1 MPRASIPGLVE
12 WPGGVRTRPRSVA
25 RGVIAGDVN
34 ALAPALAFVLAP
46 AVFIAALIVAALML
60 AFIAFALGDTA
71 AL

>member
-12 WPGGVRTRPRSVA
+12 WPDRVRTRPRGVA
-25 RGVIAGDVN
+25 RCVIAGDVN

-46 AVFIAALIVAALML
+46 AVFIAAFIVAALML